1 MWRLSSF
8 VFIAVTA
15 CAPQPERGLQLRV
28 SDLCNPITYNRTPAT
43 LFNEVSSGGM
53 YTGGVYKLGVL
64 VNVAA
69 PRTDLSVR
77 LGEIPLDVLD
87 RPSALGF
94 TPDRLQLTYKVPG
107 ESLAL
112 PPRDVSLGGKQNPTS
127 AWTEATVLDTS
138 AADFAALP
146 VDTTVEVSM
155 VAWATN
161 DGFSFFSNTVVFP
174 IRIFERTGFGNQLPC
189 AESECTGGALEQ
201 SFFTKSCPPP

>member
-8 VFIAVTA
+8 LFIGVMA

-28 SDLCNPITYNRTPAT
+28 SDLCNPITGDRAPTT
-43 LFNEVSSGGM
+43 LFEVSSGGM
-53 YTGGVYKLGVL
+53 YAGGVYKLGVL

-69 PRTDLSVR
+69 PRSDLSVR

-87 RPSALGF
+87 RPSARGF
-94 TPDRLQLTYKVPG
+94 TPERLQLTYKVPG
-107 ESLAL
+107 ESLTL

-138 AADFAALP
+138 AADFASLP

-189 AESECTGGALEQ
+189 AETCTGGALEQ
-201 SFFTKSCPPP
+201 SFFTKYCPPP